1 MPDPAPTPPPTPPF
15 RGEVSPPPP
24 RPSPYGARGGVTGRN
39 RVAPSKGRAAKPAAP
54 KPLPDDLSRAGPSA
68 GRSSLWT
75 SSRLAAWT
83 RYLAKNPHLYD
94 QAADQAK
101 ETP

>member
-54 KPLPDDLSRAGPSA
+54 KPLPDDL
-68 GRSSLWT
+68 
-75 SSRLAAWT
+75 LAAWT

>member
-15 RGEVSPPPP
+15 RGGVSPPPP

-39 RVAPSKGRAAKPAAP
+39 RVAPGKGRAAKSAAAP
-54 KPLPDDLSRAGPSA
+54 KPLPDDL
-68 GRSSLWT
+68 
-75 SSRLAAWT
+75 LAAWA

-94 QAADQAK
+94 QAANQAK